1 MWNSIISNTLN
12 SQHNNS
18 KAITEESK
26 IEAIIKSKIWKA
38 ITDTNKDNTSDKWW
52 IFETVNEF
60 FDETDKAF
68 EHIVTDHIQE
78 IRELDKIQDID
89 EFIDK
94 SFAFLKKIMHI
105 DPNMDREITD
115 DNNEY
120 SLLENKVYI
129 SRNRAWHTLKHVPW
143 KWNKAEIFWWLAH
156 ELNHYLQRKAVILN
170 LWEQDMYWAQIINKL
185 QESETWQKTL
195 QYILENYELNEEWSI
210 NFSQALKYSQSRE
223 HYILPKIADNHVVEN
238 YNEYKGQP
246 VEEESFRRWN
256 IVTEAY
262 KQAINT
268 WNITLEYNQDKTI
281 PWEEYFNW
289 KRHKIKNITEKQA
302 RENSTF
308 MDEKLESITEQNKEQ
323 YIEEIKTKIETQYK
337 QATWKNL
344 DLTPEQVISI
354 LEAHKKDW
362 ILGKLASKEL
372 KVKVKTLSESI
383 DDKEVRRF
391 LLEAGFCGWIFH
403 FFKKRKLQ
411 KLIYNTIKLN
421 PNNTENYQTFCDI
434 VADLD
439 EDTQNKILR
448 SLPKSRTSLERL
460 FQNFVFF
467 NKKGDS
473 VVHHADFYQKDY
485 SETQNI
491 YDYREFLSKYS
502 FEEMKKICELKI
514 DKGLLSQYTLEKIF
528 EKYSFL
534 SNRHINPTTEIVQL
548 ALAKDL
554 DDQTIHALRF
564 QLRDSEKSKKIIP
577 LLWNQTHIKE
587 LSDILYVYDN
597 CNLEDNIS
605 LEKIQILT
613 AIKDKFTNVPWET
626 QAEKYQEVCKKID
639 LFKTYFWDDIET
651 NKTLMVKYAYETH
664 RDIEQKINLLK
675 ERNIFFKESLLLLGN
690 KNLTERIEKMNMIKD
705 FNDIFFWHERIPT
718 DENCIIDIRLF
729 ESTFKKAWWIE
740 IFKQLCPNCYRE
752 NYSRKEWW
760 LFYSRKEAS
769 LFLKN
774 IKLHDKEK
782 ILNLYRNLVLLD
794 IPITRSIPMLQSQIT
809 DRINSHKTKI
819 ETYDW
824 HYNQDLSI
832 FIQQI
837 QEGAYWWSF
846 TRSNQDNWISKKYPS
861 DKYLYSGTQVLD
873 DYFSLSKRW
882 GRTGIVYW
890 TLDLNYASGYSWSTQ
905 SATQDEYI
913 NRYIWNNISM
923 WFVNVYKRS
932 DRDQWFNNFDIE
944 SQFVGMLPT
953 IANPEGTYNSETY
966 ITKGKNPFIA
976 KFMIIE
982 KRPNQKLYYEIPEK
996 LDPTKFPDKLVS
1008 YLLKQRKADI
1018 HDTYSQDFLD
1028 RIQE

>member
-1 MWNSIISNTLN
+1 MRNSIISNPLN
-12 SQHNNS
+12 SPHNNQ
-18 KAITEESK
+18 KLITKESTIEAK
-26 IEAIIKSKIWKA
+26 IESEIWKA
-38 ITDTNKDNTSDKWW
+38 ITDTKKDNTTDKWW

-60 FDETDKAF
+60 FDETDTAF

-105 DPNMDREITD
+105 DPNMEREITD

-170 LWEQDMYWAQIINKL
+170 LWEQDMYWAQIINQL

-195 QYILENYELNEEWSI
+195 QYILGNYELNEEWSI

-223 HYILPKIADNHVVEN
+223 HYIPPKIADNHVVEN

-308 MDEKLESITEQNKEQ
+308 MDKKLESITEQNKEQ
-323 YIEEIKTKIETQYK
+323 YIEEIKTEIETQYK
-337 QATWKNL
+337 QATWKDL
-344 DLTPEQVISI
+344 DLTPEQVESI
-354 LEAHKKDW
+354 LDAHKRDW
-362 ILGKLASKEL
+362 ILGKLTSKEL

-383 DDKEVRRF
+383 NDKEVRRF
-391 LLEAGFCGWIFH
+391 LLEAGFCGWLFH

-411 KLIYNTIKLN
+411 KQIYHTIKLP

-448 SLPKSRTSLERL
+448 SLPKSRCYLERF
-460 FQNFVFF
+460 FQNFVFC

-473 VVHHADFYQKDY
+473 VVYHADFGFHDY
-485 SETQNI
+485 HYLRNI
-491 YDYREFLSKYS
+491 YKYKEFLSQYS
-502 FEEMKKICELKI
+502 FEDINKMCEFQI
-514 DKGLLSQYTLEKIF
+514 DKKLLYEYTLVDIIATYQSLSSLLNRSNVSLVNTLVCF
-528 EKYSFL
+528 VLKYKL
-534 SNRHINPTTEIVQL
+534 DSNTINICGLQYRNDENIQ
-548 ALAKDL
+548 KY
-554 DDQTIHALRF
+554 
-564 QLRDSEKSKKIIP
+564 IP
-577 LLWNQTHIKE
+577 LLEKQKYIKA
-587 LSDILYVYDN
+587 LLPIISRYQD

-651 NKTLMVKYAYETH
+651 IKILMTESINKTSDDLIK
-664 RDIEQKINLLK
+664 KINLLK
-675 ERNIFFKESLLLLGN
+675 ERNIFSKESLLLLGN

-705 FNDIFFWHERIPT
+705 FNDIFFWYEGIPT
-718 DENCIIDIRLF
+718 NENCIIDVLLC
-729 ESTFKKAWWIE
+729 TGDYKWNIE
-740 IFKQLCPNCYRE
+740 LLKQLYPYCYRE
-752 NYSRKEWW
+752 NDK
-760 LFYSRKEAS
+760 KDPS

-774 IKLHDKEK
+774 IKLNDKEK
-782 ILNLYRNLVLLD
+782 ILNLYRNLILLG
-794 IPITRSIPMLQSQIT
+794 IPIYRSVPILQSQIT
-809 DRINSHKTKI
+809 ERINSQKNNI

-824 HYNQDLSI
+824 DYNQDLSMLI
-832 FIQQI
+832 KELQQKWQFRESHENNETI
-837 QEGAYWWSF
+837 KIHTQ
-846 TRSNQDNWISKKYPS
+846 YPS
-861 DKYLYSGTQVLD
+861 DKYLYSWTQVSD

-882 GRTGIVYW
+882 WRTGILYW
-890 TLDLNYASGYSWSTQ
+890 TLHVSYATWYSGTKGG
-905 SATQDEYI
+905 SATGDTYI
-913 NRYIWNNISM
+913 NNYIWNNITM
-923 WFVNVYKRS
+923 WFINIYQRS
-932 DRDQWFNNFDIE
+932 KDDQWFGNFWVEKQKI
-944 SQFVGMLPT
+944 GILPRT
-953 IANPEGTYNSETY
+953 ITNPENNSECETY
-966 ITKGKNPFIA
+966 ITKEKNPLIS
-976 KFMIIE
+976 KFMIIKTYKPE
-982 KRPNQKLYYEIPEK
+982 HYLYYEIPK
-996 LDPTKFPDKLVS
+996 TLDPTKFPDKLVS
-1008 YLLKQRKADI
+1008 YFLKQRKADI